1 MESESISGGILV
13 LLLILFLAIIG
24 GNLLRQKNFEYLHD
38 AGLSTL
44 LGALFG
50 LILELL
56 GETPQIKSIT
66 ALNSEFVLY
75 VLLPPIIFKSGYNID
90 KKQFFGNFSEI
101 IVYSF
106 LGSLI
111 STFIIAWGCFLL
123 NYFELASLPFTLSE
137 AFTFGVLI
145 SSTDPTSLIQ
155 ILDKMNLNSDLYNI
169 IIGEGLINGAI
180 SISLYRIIKDNSQAG
195 VLGLGVVETIFKFFY
210 TFFGSFFIGGVIAL
224 IISLILK
231 KFAKNDNHMNVGVTA
246 VIFGPWISYLIS
258 EGFMMNGPVSILFCG
273 IFMARYTSPNLVP
286 ATQNMINRGY
296 SVITYSAEILV
307 YIFLGMGLF
316 SLNLPYQ

>member
-24 GNLLRQKNFEYLHD
+24 SNLLRQKNFEYIQD
-38 AGLSTL
+38 TGLSAL

-50 LILELL
+50 LVLELL

-66 ALNSEFVLY
+66 SLNSEFVLY

-90 KKQFFGNFSEI
+90 KYHFFGNFGEI
-101 IVYSF
+101 TLFSF

-123 NYFELASLPFTLSE
+123 NYFNLVTLHFTLSE
-137 AFTFGVLI
+137 AFTFGVII
-145 SSTDPTSLIQ
+145 SSTDPTSVIQ
-155 ILDKMNLNSDLYNI
+155 IMEKVSINSDLYSI
-169 IIGEGLINGAI
+169 IIGEGLLNGAI
-180 SISLYRIIKDNSQAG
+180 SISLFRIIKDNNQSG
-195 VLGLGVVETIFKFFY
+195 SFELGVAETIFRFFY
-210 TFFGSFFIGGVIAL
+210 TFFGSFFIGGLIAL
-224 IISLILK
+224 IISFVLK
-231 KFAKNDNHMNVGVTA
+231 RFAKVDNHMNVGVTA
-246 VIFGPWISYLIS
+246 VIFGPWISFLIS

-273 IFMARYTSPNLVP
+273 IFMARYTTPNLLP
-286 ATQNMINRGY
+286 ATQTMINRGY

-316 SLNLPYQ
+316 SFNLPY